1 MNGKNHTRIVHYKG
15 REDYLSSITYL
26 IGSPHANE
34 IEILPGLH
42 TYNFA
47 CLLPNILPSS
57 FEGVY
62 GHIRYTVKVTF
73 ERPWKFDQTYKVGF
87 TVLKQLDLNYDNPDL
102 RLPVH
107 AESIKYFCCWPCK
120 SGPLVLNVT
129 LPIAGFVPGQSIP
142 ISLVIDNESR
152 ENVEEI
158 TFKLK
163 KIVRC
168 FSQTPRVKCKE
179 EKGVV
184 VMKRSG
190 GVEKHQKKRY
200 QHSLL
205 IPALPPTNLNLC
217 KIIQISYV
225 LKIKPKVSGMHK
237 DSKLSIPIVIGTVPL
252 TPGNIFTMQP
262 ILNQQI
268 GFVNNGAEFN
278 EERNNIPLPAITR
291 SNETDATAPPVSPQ
305 IVCVPSY
312 DDVVKNHPQ
321 LANLRKFLL
330 NCFLSHV

>member
-1 MNGKNHTRIVHYKG
+1 MNST
-15 REDYLSSITYL
+15 TYL

-47 CLLPNILPSS
+47 CLLPNNLPSS
-57 FEGVY
+57 FEGPY

-87 TVLKQLDLNYDNPDL
+87 TLLKQLDLNYDNPDL
-102 RLPVH
+102 RLPVQ

-120 SGPLVLNVT
+120 TGPLMLNVT

-142 ISLVIDNESR
+142 ISLIIDNESR
-152 ENVEEI
+152 ETVEEI

-184 VMKRSG
+184 VMKRSA
-190 GVEKHQKKRY
+190 GVDKHQKKRY
-200 QHSLL
+200 QHTLL
-205 IPALPPTNLNLC
+205 IPALPPTNLSHC

-225 LKIKPKVSGMHK
+225 LKIKPKVSGTHRE
-237 DSKLSIPIVIGTVPL
+237 SKLSIPIVVGTVPL
-252 TPGNIFTMQP
+252 APANIFTMQP
-262 ILNQQI
+262 IVNQQI
-268 GFVNNGAEFN
+268 GFVNNGATLNDEP
-278 EERNNIPLPAITR
+278 RP
-291 SNETDATAPPVSPQ
+291 NETDATAPPASPQ

-312 DDVVKNHPQ
+312 DNFVGNNSH
-321 LANLRKFLL
+321 LENLRKFLSL
-330 NCFLSHV
+330 FLKSCVRITRRKKTLQPHRRMRSLCTAVSR